1 MVIGDIIWN
10 NIIKIVN
17 EQHKIIKDMTSTNTT
32 VKTGRK
38 QISTAAIPSPT
49 PATQRTIEG
58 MLAQEKTSASM
69 SNQLVQAT
77 LMAIQGTMLVVQ
89 ETMSKNH
96 TESREDRE
104 TMKTELKNEIG
115 EMKMEIKNL
124 DGKIGQIQE
133 SIKINEE
140 KNQNN

>member
-17 EQHKIIKDMTSTNTT
+17 EQHKIIKDMTSTNTMA
-32 VKTGRK
+32 KTGRK

-77 LMAIQGTMLVVQ
+77 LMAIQGAMLVLQ
-89 ETMSKNH
+89 ETMSKSH

-115 EMKMEIKNL
+115 EMKMEIKSL

-133 SIKINEE
+133 SIKINSRGF
-140 KNQNN
+140 